1 MMTPEILLVEADHD
15 LRNPADFLVLN
26 KLAKA
31 VLAVPGI
38 SRVQAITRPEG
49 TPIEHTSIPY
59 MLSMQNAGQQQF
71 MEFQKDRMN
80 DLLKQADEMAET
92 INIMQ
97 HMYGLMQQLATTTH
111 HMVGKTHE
119 MQAITN
125 ELRDHISDFE
135 DFFRP
140 IRSYFYWEK
149 HCYDIP
155 ICFSL
160 RSIFDSLD
168 GVDEISDKL
177 HDLVSRPRSDR
188 RAHAADARPVPAD
201 DRDHAEHA
209 DHDADH
215 AQHHVRDLRPDGR
228 Q

>member
-1 MMTPEILLVEADHD
+1 M
-15 LRNPADFLVLN
+15 
-26 KLAKA
+26 
-31 VLAVPGI
+31 
-38 SRVQAITRPEG
+38 
-49 TPIEHTSIPY
+49 
-59 MLSMQNAGQQQF
+59 
-71 MEFQKDRMN
+71 
-80 DLLKQADEMAET
+80 LKQADELAKT

-97 HMYGLMQQLATTTH
+97 RMYGLMQQLTDTTH
-111 HMVGKTHE
+111 HMVGETHE

-125 ELRDHISDFE
+125 ELRDHIADFE
-135 DFFRP
+135 DFCRP

-155 ICFSL
+155 ICWSL

-177 HDLVSRPRSDR
+177 QDLVADLDQTR
-188 RAHAADARPVPAD
+188 RAHAADAHPVPAD

-215 AQHHVRDLRPDGR
+215 A
-228 Q
+228 